1 MHIGINSIAE
11 SRNRGC
17 DSLIPSKRHPP
28 VRHLLPHTLTDS
40 RNPPHPICAIRL
52 RNPRNPRFRQNRP
65 RREAQVP
72 AAGRGTRSDSR
83 GVRAAVRHPAHPRST
98 YLYPNSFPIPKIPS
112 IPKFPVLPKSL
123 DSYRAVVLA
132 LEMYTHLVSDR
143 RIRATIKSRLGE
155 RKQEQYVDGN
165 QRTLSKSTKPSLT
178 ASGDT
183 TSRRH

>member
-11 SRNRGC
+11 SPNRGC

-40 RNPPHPICAIRL
+40 RNPPHPSAQSACAIRVI
-52 RNPRNPRFRQNRP
+52 RGSDKT
-65 RREAQVP
+65 VP
-72 AAGRGTRSDSR
+72 FAKPKCPTAGRGSEATA
-83 GVRAAVRHPAHPRST
+83 GVSGAAVRHPAHPRST

-112 IPKFPVLPKSL
+112 IPKFPVHPKSL
-123 DSYRAVVLA
+123 DTYRIVVLA

-155 RKQEQYVDGN
+155 RNQEQYVDGN
-165 QRTLSKSTKPSLT
+165 HGHFQSHRNH
-178 ASGDT
+178 
-183 TSRRH
+183 R